1 RPEPVAGAAALVPRG
16 RLRRA
21 RQPQALHGPA
31 PRARRGHGRRTDRP
45 RADQVVHG
53 ARHRHARG
61 LRPDGELRPRHRDA
75 TAPDQAGNGRHPTS
89 RHRGPCLAPGRNL
102 IEGPA
107 RVPGLLQESRAHR
120 ADGRRRL
127 AAYGGRRAHGR
138 RRLRDHHRPHEGH
151 HHHRRRQEHHAVGD
165 REPAQVLAVH
175 LGRRGDRRPA
185 QVPLVSDH
193 DRPRDGRAVRPG
205 AERPLQQLRLALP
218 RPRGAGPDLGRDRAR
233 QPSARSRGDDQEV
246 PPDRAAAHGR
256 GRGADAHHEAQA
268 NVREPQIQGRH
279 RQHVR
284 RGVVKERVMTR
295 TLLAVGAGLTAVA
308 LAAGAL
314 AQTDNRGVTKN
325 EIVLGMHTDLS
336 GPAATYGVSSS
347 NAVKMRFDEIN
358 DKGGIH
364 GRKIRLVVED
374 TQYQVPRAVQAGT
387 KLINR
392 DKIFAMVAPLGT
404 PMNNALF
411 KDQFDAGVPNLFP
424 LSAARSMYEPFNK
437 LKFYG
442 AASYVDQVRA
452 AINYFVTK
460 KGKKAVCAM
469 YQDTDFGKEVLDG
482 VQMQVDKMKIKLAET
497 TTHKPTDQDFTAQIT
512 RLKAAGCDLV
522 VLGTI
527 VRDSIVPY
535 ATARKIGWTDVD
547 FLGSAA
553 SYDLF

>member
-1 RPEPVAGAAALVPRG
+1 MK
-16 RLRRA
+16 
-21 RQPQALHGPA
+21 
-31 PRARRGHGRRTDRP
+31 
-45 RADQVVHG
+45 
-53 ARHRHARG
+53 
-61 LRPDGELRPRHRDA
+61 
-75 TAPDQAGNGRHPTS
+75 TA
-89 RHRGPCLAPGRNL
+89 
-102 IEGPA
+102 
-107 RVPGLLQESRAHR
+107 
-120 ADGRRRL
+120 
-127 AAYGGRRAHGR
+127 
-138 RRLRDHHRPHEGH
+138 
-151 HHHRRRQEHHAVGD
+151 
-165 REPAQVLAVH
+165 
-175 LGRRGDRRPA
+175 
-185 QVPLVSDH
+185 
-193 DRPRDGRAVRPG
+193 
-205 AERPLQQLRLALP
+205 
-218 RPRGAGPDLGRDRAR
+218 
-233 QPSARSRGDDQEV
+233 
-246 PPDRAAAHGR
+246 
-256 GRGADAHHEAQA
+256 
-268 NVREPQIQGRH
+268 
-279 RQHVR
+279 
-284 RGVVKERVMTR
+284 M
-295 TLLAVGAGLTAVA
+295 LAVGVT

-314 AQTDNRGVTKN
+314 AGVALAQNESRGVSKT

-347 NAVKMRFDEIN
+347 NAVKMRFDEVN

-374 TQYQVPRAVQAGT
+374 TQYQVPRAVQAGA

-392 DKIFAMVAPLGT
+392 DRIFAMVAPLGT

-424 LSAARSMYEPFNK
+424 LSAARSMYEPFHK

-452 AINYFVTK
+452 GINYFVTK
-460 KGKKAVCAM
+460 KGKKALCVM

-482 VQMQVDKMKIKLAET
+482 VQMQADKMKVKIVET

-553 SYDLF
+553 SYDLFVAGAQGGVTEGLYAMGLTDMPYRDTLSPAAQAWFDRYKERFKVDPNIGAVYGQVAADLTVTGLDRAGPDLTLENFVKGLESIKGYHDIFNGPEVNFGRDKHQGANSSFLAVVKGGRWVRVTDPLTF

>member
-1 RPEPVAGAAALVPRG
+1 MK
-16 RLRRA
+16 
-21 RQPQALHGPA
+21 
-31 PRARRGHGRRTDRP
+31 
-45 RADQVVHG
+45 
-53 ARHRHARG
+53 
-61 LRPDGELRPRHRDA
+61 
-75 TAPDQAGNGRHPTS
+75 TA
-89 RHRGPCLAPGRNL
+89 
-102 IEGPA
+102 
-107 RVPGLLQESRAHR
+107 
-120 ADGRRRL
+120 
-127 AAYGGRRAHGR
+127 
-138 RRLRDHHRPHEGH
+138 
-151 HHHRRRQEHHAVGD
+151 
-165 REPAQVLAVH
+165 
-175 LGRRGDRRPA
+175 
-185 QVPLVSDH
+185 
-193 DRPRDGRAVRPG
+193 
-205 AERPLQQLRLALP
+205 
-218 RPRGAGPDLGRDRAR
+218 
-233 QPSARSRGDDQEV
+233 
-246 PPDRAAAHGR
+246 
-256 GRGADAHHEAQA
+256 
-268 NVREPQIQGRH
+268 
-279 RQHVR
+279 
-284 RGVVKERVMTR
+284 M
-295 TLLAVGAGLTAVA
+295 LAVGVT

-314 AQTDNRGVTKN
+314 AGVALAQNESRGVSKT

-374 TQYQVPRAVQAGT
+374 TQYQVPRAVQAGA

-392 DKIFAMVAPLGT
+392 DRIFAMVAPLGT

-452 AINYFVTK
+452 GINYFVAK
-460 KGKKAVCAM
+460 KGKKALCAM

-482 VQMQVDKMKIKLAET
+482 VQMQADKLKIKVAET

-553 SYDLF
+553 SYDLFVAAAQGGVTEGLYAMGLTDMPYRDTFGPAAQAWFDRYKERYKNDPNIGAIYGHVAADLTALGLEKAGADLTLNSFVKGLESIRGYRDIFNGPEANFGPDKHQGANSSFLAVVKGGRWVRLTDPLGF